1 MTCPDTL
8 AASHRL
14 TTSVTIAAAAE
25 RAALLKHIKYAEI
38 KAAYDFVPVAIET
51 LGPINSDGM
60 AFLDELGSRLSIAAR
75 DTREATFLYQRV
87 SVCIQ
92 RANAIAFRG
101 SFVEGDLDD

>member
-1 MTCPDTL
+1 MILQLLTCSDTL
-8 AASHRL
+8 AA
-14 TTSVTIAAAAE
+14 
-25 RAALLKHIKYAEI
+25 AALLKHIKYAEI

-51 LGPINSDGM
+51 LGPINSKGT
-60 AFLDELGSRLSIAAR
+60 AFLDELGNRLSIDAH